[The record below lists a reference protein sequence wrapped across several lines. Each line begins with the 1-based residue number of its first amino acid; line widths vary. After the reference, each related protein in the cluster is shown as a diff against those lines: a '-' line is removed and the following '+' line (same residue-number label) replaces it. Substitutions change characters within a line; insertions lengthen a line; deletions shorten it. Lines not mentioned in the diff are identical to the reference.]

1 MRRKRRTWR
10 PRSNLDTHHLLWTRR
25 AWNYGPARALRDY
38 WYCQIRIPRE
48 GLHHFIH
55 EEVCKIPVPEL
66 CLCEDCL
73 KQLRLLEKANAI
85 HENDPIE
92 KRLEILICCLDTGDS
107 PTADALKHQLE
118 AVKAY
123 KPE

>member
-1 MRRKRRTWR
+1 M
-10 PRSNLDTHHLLWTRR
+10 HH
-25 AWNYGPARALRDY
+25 Y
-38 WYCQIRIPRE
+38 
-48 GLHHFIH
+48 IH
-55 EEVCKIPVPEL
+55 EEVCKIPVPVS

-85 HENDPIE
+85 HENDPLT

-107 PTADALKHQLE
+107 PTADALKRQLE
-118 AVKAY
+118 AVKTY